1 MTTESLDDLMNR
13 LREEY
18 LAEIPGRLDEM
29 RHAVVAFA
37 DGREPEGPPLA
48 MLFHRLAGSAGAYGF
63 GDVSAICRETEKW
76 LGTNPGRTDEARAQ
90 IERALAMIGESFRKG
105 PTTEGIA

>member
-1 MTTESLDDLMNR
+1 MTSESLADLMGR
-13 LREEY
+13 LRAEY

-29 RHAVVAFA
+29 RQAVAVFTE
-37 DGREPEGPPLA
+37 GREPEGPPLA

-63 GDVSAICRETEKW
+63 GNVSAICRETEKW
-76 LGTNPGRTDEARAQ
+76 LGTNPDRTDEARAHLEHA
-90 IERALAMIGESFRKG
+90 IAGIGESFQNG